1 MINHGVNP
9 ATAVADC
16 GQCHGDGVLDVDT
29 DSMLD
34 VMGYRLK
41 GPKEQVCNQCHDG
54 SKKLP
59 RTWDK
64 MHNHVDKSTSSSTGI
79 GCYFCHDVQRAE
91 RGLCDPCDATC
102 SADYVDNV
110 PYPHQCSN

>member
-1 MINHGVNP
+1 
-9 ATAVADC
+9 
-16 GQCHGDGVLDVDT
+16 
-29 DSMLD
+29 MLD

>member
-1 MINHGVNP
+1 
-9 ATAVADC
+9 
-16 GQCHGDGVLDVDT
+16 
-29 DSMLD
+29 MLD

-54 SKKLP
+54 TKKLP

-64 MHNHVDKSTSSSTGI
+64 MHNHVDKGTGGI
-79 GCYFCHDVQRAE
+79 GCYFCHDVQRPE

-102 SADYVDNV
+102 TGEYVDNV
-110 PYPHQCSN
+110 AFPHQCD